1 MDKNTIVIPR
11 VRPATFDSDRLQGLA
26 ERLRFSG
33 ELLEHEEAVAIA
45 SEKHTVVHGQPGTR
59 MGGLTTALDHTRGI
73 APDAGDGPEGTPR
86 KVIDAERAVSVAAEL
101 LDSLALGTVRT
112 KSDLDLDWKIAGAVT
127 EAVRFDGKDRVR
139 FPVKTDVRA
148 RVTLDGIPV
157 SGPRAGASAVF
168 TDGDAP
174 LRLLV
179 ATWDSVDRYDERR
192 LVSADEAVGTLLAGR
207 DKRGPRPSLV
217 EVVSATLGYWAGEY
231 AGGTDVLEPS
241 WFVELAHAGD
251 PKSGPGPRQL
261 VRLPAVA

>member
-1 MDKNTIVIPR
+1 MPKNSIVIPR
-11 VRPATFDSDRLQGLA
+11 VRPATFDSDRLRGLA

-45 SEKHTVVHGQPGTR
+45 SEKHTVVHGQPGNR

-86 KVIDAERAVSVAAEL
+86 KVVDPDRAVTIVAEL
-101 LDSLALGTVRT
+101 LDAFALGTVRT
-112 KSDLDLDWKIAGAVT
+112 ESRLGLDWKITGAVT
-127 EAVRFDGKDRVR
+127 EAVRFDGRER
-139 FPVKTDVRA
+139 YSFPVKTDVRA
-148 RVTLDGIPV
+148 RVTIDGIPV

-168 TDGDAP
+168 TDGDEP

-179 ATWDSVDRYDERR
+179 ATWDSVDQYDERR
-192 LVSADEAVGTLLAGR
+192 LVNVDEAVGTLLAGR
-207 DKRGPRPSLV
+207 DKRGPRSGPV

-231 AGGTDVLEPS
+231 AGGADVLEPS
-241 WFVELAHAGD
+241 WFVEVAHTEVR
-251 PKSGPGPRQL
+251 KSGAGPRQL

>member
-1 MDKNTIVIPR
+1 MDKNSIVIPR
-11 VRPATFDSDRLQGLA
+11 MRPTTFDSDRLRGLA
-26 ERLRFSG
+26 ERLQLSG

-86 KVIDAERAVSVAAEL
+86 KVVDPDRAVALVAEL
-101 LDSLALGTVRT
+101 LDAFALGTVRT
-112 KSDLDLDWKIAGAVT
+112 ESQLDLDWKLVGAVT
-127 EAVRFDGKDRVR
+127 EGVRFDGKERVR
-139 FPVKTDVRA
+139 FPVKADVRA

-157 SGPRAGASAVF
+157 SGPRSGASAVF

-179 ATWDSVDRYDERR
+179 TTWDSVDRYDERR
-192 LVSADEAVGTLLAGR
+192 LISSDEAVGTLLAGR
-207 DKRGPRPSLV
+207 DKRGPRPGPV

-231 AGGTDVLEPS
+231 GGGADVLVPS
-241 WFVELAHAGD
+241 WFVELVHTAEQR
-251 PKSGPGPRQL
+251 SGSAPRQL
-261 VRLPAVA
+261 VRLPAAA

>member
-1 MDKNTIVIPR
+1 MDKNSIVIPR
-11 VRPATFDSDRLQGLA
+11 VRPATFDSDRLRGFA

-45 SEKHTVVHGQPGTR
+45 SEKHTVVHGQPGNR

-86 KVIDAERAVSVAAEL
+86 KVVDPDRAVTVVAEL
-101 LDSLALGTVRT
+101 LDTFALGTVRT
-112 KSDLDLDWKIAGAVT
+112 ESRLGLDWKLTGAVT
-127 EAVRFDGKDRVR
+127 EAVRFDGKERYK

-148 RVTLDGIPV
+148 RVTIDGLPV

-179 ATWDSVDRYDERR
+179 ATWDSVDQYDERR
-192 LVSADEAVGTLLAGR
+192 LVGADEAVGTLLAGR
-207 DKRGPRPSLV
+207 DKRGPRSGPV

-231 AGGTDVLEPS
+231 AGGADVLEPS
-241 WFVELAHAGD
+241 WFVELAHTEIR
-251 PKSGPGPRQL
+251 KSGPGPRQL